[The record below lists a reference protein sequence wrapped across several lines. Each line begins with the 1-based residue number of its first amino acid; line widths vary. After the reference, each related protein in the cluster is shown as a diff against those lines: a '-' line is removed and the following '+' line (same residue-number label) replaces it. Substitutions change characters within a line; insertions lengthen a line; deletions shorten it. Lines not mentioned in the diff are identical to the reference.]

1 MGKRNKQSSQNNR
14 MKNEIKSTKI
24 VATKQV
30 THHEFSEELSDGG
43 ERNEVIKRQ
52 QNK

>member
-1 MGKRNKQSSQNNR
+1 MGKRDKQSAQNNWS
-14 MKNEIKSTKI
+14 KNESKLTNI

-30 THHEFSEELSDGG
+30 TSHEFSEELSDGG
-43 ERNEVIKRQ
+43 ERNEIIKRQ